1 MTVIEEKD
9 IPEHLKEN
17 QKLAHDLAEFFFEN
31 VWNEAIIALDKKTH
45 KKQITGNDT
54 LSYLSTIIFHFT
66 GRWIQEMYNQ
76 IASKDDAGFSP
87 EDLIKEVLNGI
98 ITAFGGKA
106 EYEEKQLPDGIKKLK
121 KQALS

>member
-1 MTVIEEKD
+1 
-9 IPEHLKEN
+9 
-17 QKLAHDLAEFFFEN
+17 
-31 VWNEAIIALDKKTH
+31 
-45 KKQITGNDT
+45 
-54 LSYLSTIIFHFT
+54 
-66 GRWIQEMYNQ
+66 MYNQ